1 MNILSLKDLAD
12 ELDDLREREEDTE
25 NPLDDDE
32 KEKLNELIAV
42 EDTLGDLH
50 VYSRN
55 VSDVLI
61 DDDGF
66 YEFIQQEMEE
76 IYPDISHLPEVIK
89 CNIDWEGVGSDA
101 KNDYNEVE
109 YEGNA
114 YQIIAG

>member
-1 MNILSLKDLAD
+1 MNTLSLKDLAR
-12 ELDDLREREEDTE
+12 ELDDLRERAE
-25 NPLDDDE
+25 LDEDE
-32 KEKLNELIAV
+32 KDTLAELIAV
-42 EDTLGDLH
+42 EDTLGDLY

-61 DDDGF
+61 DDDDF

-76 IYPDISHLPEVIK
+76 VYLDISDLPEVIK
-89 CNIDWEGVGSDA
+89 CNIDWAGVGNDA

-109 YEGNA
+109 YKGNT